1 MSQTQKPEKLNHTIV
16 SERFCLEYFFK
27 SPIIWALEEKVDFI
41 KNIGNFKHL
50 NNDVW
55 TMIANRFEVI
65 EIARNEVIYKQGED
79 VNQFFIIVNGKNDYF
94 SLYFKKSL
102 YLGSAVAKKEGST
115 SADRTFIRGEFF
127 GLTPVFF
134 GRKAKATI
142 TATTHS
148 VCLSMTK
155 QSIEEIIVSILR
167 EIERISSS
175 YGDFIKCL

>member
-1 MSQTQKPEKLNHTIV
+1 MSQTQKPDKLNHTIV

-27 SPIIWALEEKVDFI
+27 SPIIQALEEKVDFI

-94 SLYFKKSL
+94 SLYFKESL

-127 GLTPVFF
+127 GLTPFF
-134 GRKAKATI
+134 L
-142 TATTHS
+142 
-148 VCLSMTK
+148 VEK
-155 QSIEEIIVSILR
+155 Q
-167 EIERISSS
+167 
-175 YGDFIKCL
+175 KQQ